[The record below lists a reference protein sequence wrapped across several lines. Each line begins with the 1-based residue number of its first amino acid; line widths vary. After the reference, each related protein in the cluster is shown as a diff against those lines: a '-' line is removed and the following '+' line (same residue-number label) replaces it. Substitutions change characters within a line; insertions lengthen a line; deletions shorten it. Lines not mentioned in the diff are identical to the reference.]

1 MNRFNKHKPLILFA
15 VVLVMG
21 VSSCRSYQNLSKVP
35 APDTKGLVR
44 DTAVNTTDTTS
55 IANIPWKQYLTDP
68 KLQQLIAE
76 GLQNNYDL
84 RIAIKRIEE
93 AEANLM
99 MAKAAN
105 LPSVSIGA
113 QVNYTQISSGSRGT
127 HVLGY
132 PYSLDNVNQLGFSA
146 SWEIDLWGKLNSQA
160 KVKYAGYLNSAE
172 NKNLVQTTLIA
183 NIANAYYTLMTYDEQ
198 LKITKETVISLQKS
212 AETMQSLMTAGQQ
225 NAAAVEQSKALL
237 YSTQLSIP
245 DLEKQIRQQENALC
259 ILIGRKPGSI
269 DRSTIQ
275 EQTVSTH
282 LLDGV
287 PAQMLSRRPDVKQA
301 ELTLRAAYSTVD
313 IAKANFYPSLNIS
326 SASLGFAYGGF
337 ADFFKPA
344 NIAANIVAG
353 LTQPIF
359 AQNKLKGNLKIAKAQ
374 QEEALLTFQST
385 VLSAGQEVSD
395 ILFGYRCSLNKNE
408 NRDNQINSLTKS
420 VDYTQELLKAGEANY
435 TEVLS
440 AQRDLLAAQLNKVN
454 DKLEQLSYGV
464 NLYRALG
471 GGTR

>member
-245 DLEKQIRQQENALC
+245 DLEKQIRQQENAL
-259 ILIGRKPGSI
+259 
-269 DRSTIQ
+269 
-275 EQTVSTH
+275 
-282 LLDGV
+282 
-287 PAQMLSRRPDVKQA
+287 
-301 ELTLRAAYSTVD
+301 
-313 IAKANFYPSLNIS
+313 
-326 SASLGFAYGGF
+326 
-337 ADFFKPA
+337 
-344 NIAANIVAG
+344 
-353 LTQPIF
+353 
-359 AQNKLKGNLKIAKAQ
+359 
-374 QEEALLTFQST
+374 
-385 VLSAGQEVSD
+385 
-395 ILFGYRCSLNKNE
+395 
-408 NRDNQINSLTKS
+408 
-420 VDYTQELLKAGEANY
+420 
-435 TEVLS
+435 
-440 AQRDLLAAQLNKVN
+440 
-454 DKLEQLSYGV
+454 
-464 NLYRALG
+464 
-471 GGTR
+471 